1 MSPVIAIPESR
12 RCRARARQCRTIAY
26 QFHGQIARDHMLKAA
41 ADYER
46 MADDAERREIAMGL
60 SYLRELATGEHV
72 MPSADESA

>member
-12 RCRARARQCRTIAY
+12 HCRARARQCRTIAY
-26 QFHGQIARDHMLKAA
+26 QLRGHIARDHMLKAA

-46 MADDAERREIAMGL
+46 MANDAERREIAMGL

-72 MPSADESA
+72 MPSADDSS